1 MQIRTHHF
9 ATYLCWG
16 VACLS
21 LHGTSLRAEKNWL
34 QFRGSDFNPVVTG
47 AKLPIEFGGDEKKNI
62 AWRTEIPGR
71 SVGGV
76 IVVDDQIINRKLVKQ

>member
-1 MQIRTHHF
+1 MHIRKNIF
-9 ATYLCWG
+9 VSY
-16 VACLS
+16 LS
-21 LHGTSLRAEKNWL
+21 LGLACMSVHGTSLHAEKNWL
-34 QFRGSDFNPVVTG
+34 QFRGSNFNPVVSD

-76 IVVDDQIINRKLVKQ
+76 IVVGDQVIT